1 MESLGCGGCAGQL
14 LMVIMSMLSQDLQ
27 DTEAQMGRGCKR
39 FIGGNPVKSIDEETG
54 VGGAGFRPQYRSD
67 PMEGGAE
74 GRGTG

>member
-1 MESLGCGGCAGQL
+1 M
-14 LMVIMSMLSQDLQ
+14 
-27 DTEAQMGRGCKR
+27 
-39 FIGGNPVKSIDEETG
+39 KSIDEETG